1 MPFNPNEEETEDIG
15 DYVPLSLI
23 VEEILLQH
31 YYLLTK
37 RGVYKGTD
45 HDFDELDTYRMYTLL
60 DWENQAIAEE
70 LRQMEEAENKNKGK
84 TGKRFN
90 VEDDPTSVNLVDRL
104 TDRDL
109 DE

>member
-1 MPFNPNEEETEDIG
+1 VSFNPDEEEPEAMER
-15 DYVPLSLI
+15 YVPLSLI
-23 VEEILLQH
+23 VEEMLLQH

-37 RGVYKGTD
+37 RGVYKGTEQ
-45 HDFDELDTYRMYTLL
+45 DFDELDTYRMYTLL
-60 DWENQAIAEE
+60 DWENQAIKEE
-70 LRQMEEAENKNKGK
+70 LRQMEDAENKNKGK

>member
-1 MPFNPNEEETEDIG
+1 MPFNPNEEEPEAPG

-37 RGVYKGTD
+37 RGVFKGTD
-45 HDFDELDTYRMYTLL
+45 KDFDDLDTYRMYSLL
-60 DWENQAIAEE
+60 DWEKQAIEEE
-70 LRQMEEAENKNKGK
+70 LRKMEEAEKQNKGR

-90 VEDDPTSVNLVDRL
+90 VEDDPGSVNLVDRL

>member
-1 MPFNPNEEETEDIG
+1 M
-15 DYVPLSLI
+15 SLI

-45 HDFDELDTYRMYTLL
+45 QDFDELDTYRMYSLL
-60 DWENQAIAEE
+60 DWENQAIQEE
-70 LRQMEEAENKNKGK
+70 LRQMEEAEAKNKGR

-90 VEDDPTSVNLVDRL
+90 VEDDPGSQALVDRL
-104 TDRDL
+104 TDRDS